1 MTAVWKPSASWCV
14 VWRRRRSSWPDLR
27 AAYGRKESS
36 SMQLGFALPHIGPI
50 ATKANIHQA
59 AQTAEALE
67 YHSLWTNERVL
78 VPLQAKTP
86 YPGTADGKL
95 NPEYDTVFE
104 HLTALTYAAA
114 ITSKI
119 RLGVSVINIPFYN
132 PVMLGR
138 RVATMDQLSDGRVT
152 LGVGLAWSED
162 ECDVNNVPFRQRGR
176 IGEEAIEALKAVW
189 GPDPVEYHGRYF
201 TIPPSKIGPKPVQQP
216 HPPILVGAFA
226 PKALDRAGRL
236 ADGFTGCCAP
246 VDALISMMHAVK
258 QAASER
264 GRDVDTLQFV
274 MRCLVTRTDQP
285 VEDPNRPVAVGSW
298 EQIREDVIKMRDA
311 GVDEVF
317 FDLAFQPDNTD
328 RGTLM
333 RYLERF
339 RGIAEAAP
347 AGV

>member
-1 MTAVWKPSASWCV
+1 MK
-14 VWRRRRSSWPDLR
+14 
-27 AAYGRKESS
+27 
-36 SMQLGFALPHIGPI
+36 LGFALPHIGPI
-50 ATKANIHQA
+50 ATKANIHKA
-59 AQTAEALE
+59 AQEAEALG

-78 VPLQAKTP
+78 VPIDPKTP
-86 YPGTADGKL
+86 YPGTPDGKL

-104 HLTALTYAAA
+104 HMSALTYASA
-114 ITSKI
+114 ITSTI

-138 RVATMDQLSDGRVT
+138 RVATMDQLSDGRMI

-162 ECDVNNVPFRQRGR
+162 ECDVNNVPFRERGR

-201 TIPPSKIGPKPVQQP
+201 NIPPSVVGPKPVQKP

-246 VDALISMMHAVK
+246 VDALISMMNAVK
-258 QAASER
+258 QAATER
-264 GRDVDTLQFV
+264 GRDVDALQFV

-285 VEDPNRPVAVGSW
+285 IEGPNRAVAVGNW
-298 EQIREDVIKMRDA
+298 DQIRADTQKLADA
-311 GVDEVF
+311 GVDESF
-317 FDLAFQPDNTD
+317 FDVAFQPDVD
-328 RGTLM
+328 DLKS
-333 RYLERF
+333 YLSYMERF
-339 RGIAEAAP
+339 RAILEAPVA
-347 AGV
+347 V

>member
-1 MTAVWKPSASWCV
+1 M
-14 VWRRRRSSWPDLR
+14 
-27 AAYGRKESS
+27 
-36 SMQLGFALPHIGPI
+36 SMKLGFALPHIGPI
-50 ATKANIHQA
+50 ATKDNIRKA
-59 AQTAEALE
+59 AQEAEALD
-67 YHSLWTNERVL
+67 YYSLWTNERVL
-78 VPLQAKTP
+78 VPVQAKTP
-86 YPGTADGKL
+86 YPGSADGKL

-104 HLTALTYAAA
+104 HMTALTYASAL
-114 ITSKI
+114 TSRI

-138 RVATMDQLSDGRVT
+138 RVATMDQLSDGRIT

-201 TIPPSKIGPKPVQQP
+201 NIPPSVIGPKPVQKP
-216 HPPILVGAFA
+216 HPPILVGAFM

-246 VDALISMMHAVK
+246 VDALISMMNSVRE
-258 QAASER
+258 AARAR
-264 GRDVDTLQFV
+264 GRDVNALQFV

-285 VEDPNRPVAVGSW
+285 IEDVSRPVAVGSW
-298 EQIREDVIKMRDA
+298 DQIRADTQKLAEA
-311 GVDEVF
+311 GVDETF
-317 FDLAFQPDNTD
+317 FDVSFQPDVDDLTSY
-328 RGTLM
+328 L

-339 RGIAEAAP
+339 RAILEAPVA
-347 AGV
+347 V